1 MGISRGKS
9 IITDGLVLYLDAAN
23 NKSYPGSGTA
33 WNDLRENINTST
45 LINGPTFDSGNGGSI
60 DFDGTNDYIQVQE
73 DGFGTFN
80 NQIFSL
86 GMWFKLDVMK
96 AYNVLFS
103 YDYPSHSS
111 PYYATHLRIEVNG
124 KVTLAW
130 NDGSTYKTAVTAG
143 TGLITADTWYNIYVT
158 FKPTLRQ
165 IFVNG
170 VLVRNS
176 TTTNTITF
184 YNQEVWIGRSNF
196 SSGYTNGK
204 ITLFNYY
211 NRELSSSEILYNYNA
226 TKDRFGL

>member
-9 IITDGLVLYLDAAN
+9 IVTDGLILYLDAAN

-33 WNDLRENINTST
+33 INDLRENINTST

-60 DFDGTNDYIQVQE
+60 DFDGTEDYIQVQE

-86 GMWFKLDVMK
+86 GMWFKLDVLK

-103 YDYPSHSS
+103 YDYTAHSA
-111 PYYATHLRIEVNG
+111 PYYATHLRIEVDG

-130 NDGSTYKTAVTAG
+130 NDGSTYKTAVTVG

-196 SSGYTNGK
+196 SDGYTNGK

-211 NRELSSSEILYNYNA
+211 NRELSSSEILHNYNA